1 MSLISPEQLQRREQR
16 YNSPPPLRRHVELQ
30 ARCGACGDDVLGL
43 EWVVA
48 LSEKAGSD
56 TCQVVEQPFLFPLHK
71 TKHIVV
77 GGVTLCLRSGCNC
90 ERQVNVTVHH
100 ECLAIFLLK
109 CTLERGDALARLFTV
124 GAARSPWPMA
134 HPLHLSGASP
144 VAPAA
149 LDTMA
154 SICNLGE
161 LTRLPL
167 ELVEMI
173 QQHCPHLLFW
183 RAVSTLALAAHLS
196 ATPAEPATSM
206 PVSNV
211 ASWERR
217 GALRLCCPDDVII
230 DTAGS
235 SEAVSPLILSQ
246 AVIRFTID
254 AKGICKLER
263 LPERPSYS
271 RERTNRLAFIVEEV
285 SALEGFTACFTDGLL
300 QLQPPPNAPALR
312 IWDTPSPPSLSQ
324 CTIFVDRKRPWLHF
338 RTIELDSVTGITFF
352 HSKGLLV
359 GIHAHRPGDACAAAS
374 FESIKPRH
382 RRNAAWIYLPVSAT
396 DQIEIIGVRPVTL
409 GVNILVRKHLTGDVI
424 LGPGSRR
431 LAADTWR
438 RKNPTTLVYGEPPEG
453 SAVPYLGTYCR
464 PSAAGSSRSS
474 CSLSASSDPRAHHER
489 QFAESRPLND
499 LVVRGVNYVSSAS
512 LNKVVAAQVF
522 YAEAQDMPEG
532 ILLHYD
538 NGASSALGQVRVG
551 VDSSVTVLKPIRVF
565 FWFQP
570 PRARVMFVSNLDD
583 KPALADDPDPES
595 RMKCKPMAGTI
606 FYGFSEYASKLAV
619 RD

>member
-1 MSLISPEQLQRREQR
+1 
-16 YNSPPPLRRHVELQ
+16 
-30 ARCGACGDDVLGL
+30 
-43 EWVVA
+43 
-48 LSEKAGSD
+48 
-56 TCQVVEQPFLFPLHK
+56 QPFLFPLHK
-71 TKHIVV
+71 AKHIVV

-134 HPLHLSGASP
+134 HPLRLAGASP
-144 VAPAA
+144 VTPAA

-154 SICNLGE
+154 SIWNLGE

-173 QQHCPHLLFW
+173 QRHCPHLLFW

-196 ATPAEPATSM
+196 DTPAEPATSM
-206 PVSNV
+206 PVSSI

-217 GALRLCCPDDVII
+217 GALRLCRPDDVII
-230 DTAGS
+230 DPAGS

-263 LPERPSYS
+263 LPERPSCS
-271 RERTNRLAFIVEEV
+271 RERRTNRFAFIVEEV

-300 QLQPPPNAPALR
+300 QLQPPPNAPGLR

-324 CTIFVDRKRPWLHF
+324 CTIFIDRKRPWLHF
-338 RTIELDSVTGITFF
+338 HTIELDSVTGITFF
-352 HSKGLLV
+352 HAKGLLV
-359 GIHAHRPGDACAAAS
+359 GIHAHRPGDACAATS
-374 FESIKPRH
+374 FERIKPWH
-382 RRNAAWIYLPVSAT
+382 KPNAAWIYLPVSTT

-431 LAADTWR
+431 LAADSWR

-464 PSAAGSSRSS
+464 PLAAGSSPS
-474 CSLSASSDPRAHHER
+474 
-489 QFAESRPLND
+489 QFAEIGPLND
-499 LVVRGVNYVSSAS
+499 LLVRGVNYVSSAS
-512 LNKVVAAQVF
+512 LNKVVATQVF
-522 YAEAQDMPEG
+522 YTEAQDMPEG

-583 KPALADDPDPES
+583 KPALPDDPDLNS

-606 FYGFSEYASKLAV
+606 SYGFSEHASKLAV